1 VNKTVPL
8 FAATIL
14 APFVSLMPGVLSHKV
29 QLLPAVAIGSLAVSL
44 WGGILVL
51 TSIIQRSAPSQVDAP
66 RPPVVA
72 TGSVWGVGG

>member
-44 WGGILVL
+44 WGA
-51 TSIIQRSAPSQVDAP
+51 SSS
-66 RPPVVA
+66 
-72 TGSVWGVGG
+72 